1 MRKALYILGQLSDQ
15 DMEWLV
21 AKGNKLKI
29 PFGSSLITENENI
42 KAVYIVLDGL
52 FSVSAKSIGEI
63 AQLGSGE
70 IIGEMS
76 FVDTRPP
83 SASVTAAEE
92 SVVLSIPQLEL
103 AEKLKNDLGFSVRFY
118 RAIAIFLSY
127 RLRDTVS
134 QMGYGATTSVDEEAF
149 DPDELDENMLD
160 NAHMAGA
167 RFDRILRKV
176 MDRD

>member
-21 AKGNKLKI
+21 AKGKKLKI
-29 PFGSSLITENENI
+29 SFGSSLITENKTI
-42 KAVYIVLDGL
+42 KSVYIVLDGL
-52 FSVSAKSIGEI
+52 FSVSTKSIGEI

-76 FVDTRPP
+76 FIDTRPP

-103 AEKLKNDLGFSVRFY
+103 AEKLKKDLGFSVRFY
-118 RAIAIFLSY
+118 RAISIFLSY

-134 QMGYGATTSVDEEAF
+134 QLGYGATTLVDEEAF

-167 RFDRILRKV
+167 RFERILRKV